1 MRGNGLRAVLS
12 LHVGLFMVLPF
23 GAARLLVPLNLALL
37 GLDLRAGMFSFAWVV
52 ARQICVC
59 IVTIRRLMP
68 LRK

>member
-1 MRGNGLRAVLS
+1 
-12 LHVGLFMVLPF
+12 MVLPF

-37 GLDLRAGMFSFAWVV
+37 GLDLCSGMFSFAKVV

-59 IVTIRRLMP
+59 IVTIRRLMS

>member
-1 MRGNGLRAVLS
+1 MS

-37 GLDLRAGMFSFAWVV
+37 GLDLCSGMFSFAKVV

-59 IVTIRRLMP
+59 IVTIRRLMS